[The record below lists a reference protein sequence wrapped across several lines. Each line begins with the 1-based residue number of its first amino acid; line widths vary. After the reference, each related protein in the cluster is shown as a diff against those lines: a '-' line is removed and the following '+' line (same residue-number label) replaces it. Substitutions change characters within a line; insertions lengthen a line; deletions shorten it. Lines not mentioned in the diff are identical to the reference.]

1 MNIEKKINT
10 TSRTAK
16 ILVDLGKAASFEEA
30 DKKLHEAKLVIE
42 VGPDIADSATLQAAL
57 LTAVNTGRRCFLG
70 GVQITGNLNVK
81 LLIPWRQ
88 FHHLDKAVI
97 DLKGIPT
104 QRPEP
109 GDVPRILIGN
119 VSSCQNG
126 YFAVRATFNGWSGGV
141 IPVYENLRLAE
152 SQEFIPAGVLAGA
165 VAVSEAFQFVQGLN
179 STAGHQSAG
188 LSLWRPESGD
198 SWLEGKDEGPV
209 IDWLPKHLW
218 IIGLGHLGQAFLWT
232 LGLLPYAE
240 PSKVELFLQDYDHLT
255 QANES
260 TSPLTFGHLIG
271 EKKTRTMAQWCEERG
286 FKTHIVERLFADNF
300 HIDSHEPAVAFCGV
314 DNTTGA
320 RSHLEEVGFDYI
332 LEAGL
337 GKGKEYLAF
346 QLHTFP
352 SERTAKECWPL
363 VSEKNS
369 EKLTN
374 LPAYQSLEKDGLD
387 QCGITTLAGKTV
399 GASFVG
405 TTTTAIVIAELL
417 RLGVEGQRYSII
429 NGTLRSLKNRQAICA
444 SRPKR
449 YFNPGLTEATL
460 YNVKCKTA
468 PVAKAKNLR

>member
-16 ILVDLGKAASFEEA
+16 VLVDLGKAASFEEA
-30 DKKLHEAKLVIE
+30 DKKLQKAQLIIE
-42 VGPDIADSATLQAAL
+42 VGPDIANSATLQAAL

-70 GVQITGNLNVK
+70 GVQITGNLNVE

-88 FHHLDKAVI
+88 FRYLDKAVM
-97 DLKGIPT
+97 DLKGKPT
-104 QRPEP
+104 QRSEL
-109 GDVPRILIGN
+109 GDVPKILIGN
-119 VSSCQNG
+119 VSRGQNG
-126 YFAVRATFNGWSGGV
+126 SFAVRATFNGWSGGV
-141 IPVYENLRLAE
+141 IPVYEDLRLAE
-152 SQEFIPAGVLAGA
+152 SQEFTPAGVLAGA

-179 STAGHQSAG
+179 STAGHQSVG

-198 SWLEGKDEGPV
+198 SWLEGKDEGPA
-209 IDWLPKHLW
+209 IDRLPKYLW

-271 EKKTRTMAQWCEERG
+271 EKKTRAMAQWCEERG

-300 HIDSHEPAVAFCGV
+300 QIGSHEPSVAFCGV
-314 DNTTGA
+314 DNADA
-320 RSHLEEVGFDYI
+320 RSRLEEVGFDYI

-352 SERTAKECWPL
+352 NEKTAKECWSL
-363 VSEKNS
+363 ASVQNNGT
-369 EKLTN
+369 LAN

-405 TTTTAIVIAELL
+405 TATSAIVIAELL
-417 RLGVEGQRYSII
+417 RLGFEGQRYSII
-429 NGTLRSLKNRQAICA
+429 DGTLRSLKNRQAICA
-444 SRPKR
+444 SRPKD
-449 YFNPGLTEATL
+449 YFNPGLTEAKL
-460 YNVKCKTA
+460 YNVSY
-468 PVAKAKNLR
+468 